1 VFTGIIETI
10 AQVTDVRPLQ
20 GGIEFDVRASYL
32 NEIQVDDSIAHSG
45 VCLTVVRKSS
55 ETYTVQAVEET
66 LRKTTLGSIKPGSVL
81 NAERCLTPN
90 SRLDG
95 HIVQGHVDAVGT
107 ITEMKDEG
115 SNWLI
120 TISFDAEYD
129 ELIVG
134 RGSITVDG
142 ISLTVARE
150 GKQQFTVAI
159 IPFTWEHT
167 TLHTKKVGDKVNL
180 EFDILGKYV
189 LKYMK
194 KRFESAS

>member
-1 VFTGIIETI
+1 MFTGIIETI
-10 AQVTDVRPLQ
+10 ATIKAVRPLE
-20 GGIEFDVRASYL
+20 GGIEMDVEASYL

-45 VCLTVVRKSS
+45 VCLTVIKKNN
-55 ETYTVQAVEET
+55 EIYTVQAVEET
-66 LRKTTLGSIKPGSVL
+66 LRKTTLGELKNGSVV

-107 ITEMKDEG
+107 IVEMKDEG

-120 TISFDAEYD
+120 TIAFNPEFE

-150 GKQQFTVAI
+150 EKNKFTVAI
-159 IPFTWEHT
+159 IPFTWQHT
-167 TLHTKKVGDKVNL
+167 ILHTKKIGDRVNL

-194 KRFESAS
+194 KRFETS